1 MRLIIVLTS
10 VCIVAALLL
19 GVTYSLTSGRIQLQ
33 EQQAEEGAVLCVL
46 PGAEKVSAQITDK
59 PTPYYEGYDVSGEVI
74 GYAFTGSGKGYS
86 STIKIMIG
94 VDKDMNIQGIKI
106 LSQQETPGL
115 GDKVDEVKSTGTLW
129 DLFRGKKMPPPDR
142 PWFQAQF
149 AGKTIDTVDQIEF
162 ITGATITSKAVL
174 DIVKSAI
181 KEFQDQLGGPE
192 QILAE

>member
-1 MRLIIVLTS
+1 MRLIVVLAS
-10 VCIVAALLL
+10 VCIAAALLL

-33 EQQAEEGAVLCVL
+33 EQQAEKAAVLCAL
-46 PGAEKVSAQITDK
+46 PVAEKISAQITDK
-59 PTPYYEGYDVSGEVI
+59 PIPYYEGYDASGGVI

-94 VDKDMNIQGIKI
+94 VDENMTIQGIKI

-129 DLFRGKKMPPPDR
+129 DLLRGKKIPPAGR
-142 PWFQAQF
+142 PWFQEQF
-149 AGKTIDTVDQIEF
+149 AGKNTETVNEITF

-174 DIVKSAI
+174 DIVKSTI
-181 KEFQDQLGGPE
+181 EEFRDQLTGQEPATG
-192 QILAE
+192 